1 MDRRGRA
8 GSVRGCRHRLTG
20 IRRGLSPRSE
30 AIAGDRRS
38 NGDCARAEPDYP
50 DAPALSR
57 AARRPNYAAIAE
69 TADDCDGGRDAG
81 DVTAETSAVKDLDV
95 PRLDTD
101 PGVSAETSPPPTFD
115 MTAPPAVSSAW
126 RRSASQNLPRSS
138 RRYGSRRCEPTNPH
152 RAAARTDR
160 ALCTMHQPRHLR
172 CRQQRCVSLYRPSQ
186 CDTSVR
192 KCPAVQREWR
202 CPIERSPHHSASPDS
217 RLLH

>member
-1 MDRRGRA
+1 MFHVSIPTPALPRKRHPPDVRDDRAAIGQRAGRVDRRAGRLPA
-8 GSVRGCRHRLTG
+8 YRCDNLRDEMARRALRLGPGRRAFVRR
-20 IRRGLSPRSE
+20 
-30 AIAGDRRS
+30 RRS
-38 NGDCARAEPDYP
+38 
-50 DAPALSR
+50 
-57 AARRPNYAAIAE
+57 AAVREAANFRM
-69 TADDCDGGRDAG
+69 T
-81 DVTAETSAVKDLDV
+81 
-95 PRLDTD
+95 
-101 PGVSAETSPPPTFD
+101 VSP
-115 MTAPPAVSSAW
+115 TAPMISAACSPSVSSAW
-126 RRSASQNLPRSS
+126 RRSASQKLPRSS